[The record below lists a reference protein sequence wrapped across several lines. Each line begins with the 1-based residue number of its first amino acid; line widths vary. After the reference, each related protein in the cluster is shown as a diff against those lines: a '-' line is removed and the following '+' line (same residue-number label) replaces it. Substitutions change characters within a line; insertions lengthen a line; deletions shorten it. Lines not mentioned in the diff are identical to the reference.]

1 MTTRNPV
8 ERWFFEPLP
17 LARLA
22 WFRVFVYAFI
32 PIDVLRLHTSG
43 TYHAYADGVF
53 YRKLLAAR
61 VLPYPTPSWVLVYGA
76 LWLTV
81 AAALV
86 LLVLSVSGRT
96 WRWLG
101 YAIAV
106 LYLYDQVVAFS
117 YGKVDHDRMGFIL
130 ALFVIPTVGR
140 AGLRDRRASE
150 HAGWALR
157 MVWIG
162 AVATYFLAAMAK
174 LRFGGPHWVN
184 SATLA
189 RAVIRR
195 GTWLSEPLLQHPW
208 TLRATQWFILT
219 FELLSPVMLFVKQ
232 RWRTYLVLFMF
243 GFHAMTY
250 AMITIAFWPH
260 LVCLTAMLPLE
271 HLGDCPIASLRGCA
285 PGVGKQLTCPPSS

>member
-1 MTTRNPV
+1 V

-22 WFRVFVYAFI
+22 WFRVLVYGFI
-32 PIDVLRLHTSG
+32 PLDVLVLHTSG
-43 TYHAYADGVF
+43 NYHAYADGVF

-61 VLPYPTPSWVLVYGA
+61 VLPYPTPSFTLVYGA

-81 AAALV
+81 AVAVV
-86 LLVLSVSGRT
+86 LLALAVTGRT

-101 YAIAV
+101 YTVAL

-130 ALFVIPTVGR
+130 ALFVIPSVGSAR
-140 AGLRDRRASE
+140 LRDTRESE
-150 HAGWALR
+150 AAGWALR
-157 MVWIG
+157 MVWIA

-208 TLRATQWFILT
+208 TLRATQWFILS
-219 FELLSPVMLFVKQ
+219 FELLSPVMLFVTQ
-232 RWRTYLVLFMF
+232 RWRTYLVLFLF

-250 AMITIAFWPH
+250 GMITIAFWPH

-271 HLGDCPIASLRGCA
+271 RAGTLAERLPTWARPTRRPAADACPRAA
-285 PGVGKQLTCPPSS
+285 EA